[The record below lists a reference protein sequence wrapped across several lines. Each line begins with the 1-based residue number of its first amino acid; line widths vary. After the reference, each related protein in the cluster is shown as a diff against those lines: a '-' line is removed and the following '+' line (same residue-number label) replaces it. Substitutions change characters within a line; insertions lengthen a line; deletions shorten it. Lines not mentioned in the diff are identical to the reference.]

1 MDRVE
6 KVLLTKKQIFAGIEK
21 LAEKLN
27 KKFKGKN
34 PLMIGIVN
42 GVVPFYGVLSINLTF
57 DHEYDFI
64 KCESYLGTKQSQV
77 VKVLWQKRRSVK
89 GKDIIL
95 LDDIFDTGHTILATV
110 KLLKAEGARS
120 VTTVT
125 LLDKASAHPKNRKPD
140 YSCFKIPNVWVVG
153 FGLDTAGMMRN
164 LPCIGVL
171 RKDLQE
177 KYK

>member
-1 MDRVE
+1 MKRVAT
-6 KVLLTKKQIFAGIEK
+6 VLLTKEQILVGIRK
-21 LAEKLN
+21 LAKKLN

-34 PLMIGIVN
+34 PLMLGIIN
-42 GVVPFYGVLSINLTF
+42 GVIPFYAALSLNLTF

-64 KCESYLGTKQSQV
+64 KCESYAGTKQSQIV
-77 VKVLWQKRRSVK
+77 NVLWQKRRSLK
-89 GKDIIL
+89 GKDVIL
-95 LDDIFDTGHTILATV
+95 LDDIFDTGKTILATV
-110 KLLKAEGARS
+110 KLLKAEGAKT

-125 LLDKASAHPKNRKPD
+125 LVDKAKAHPKNIEPD

-153 FGLDTAGMMRN
+153 FGLDTAGLMRN

-171 RKDLQE
+171 RKDLQD